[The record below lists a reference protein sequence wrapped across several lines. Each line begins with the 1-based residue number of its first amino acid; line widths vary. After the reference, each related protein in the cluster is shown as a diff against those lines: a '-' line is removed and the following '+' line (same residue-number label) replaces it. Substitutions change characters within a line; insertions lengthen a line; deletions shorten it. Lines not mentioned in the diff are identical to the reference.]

1 MALESEKI
9 FFVFPGQGSQYN
21 QMCKKLYEKYDFVKK
36 LFKKSSEILEY
47 DIKKITVLE
56 SNKKIDNTKFTQP
69 AIFIYSYIA
78 NYLLNNNNIFPNA
91 VAGHSLGEFSAL
103 TSCGSLSFEN
113 ALKIIKVR
121 SEAMSI
127 SGESKPGRMAAVINS
142 DINDIKKLIKKIDG
156 VICIANINSK
166 KQIIISGEKKSIEK
180 FNELSKSYNIKKT
193 IILNV
198 SGAFHSP
205 LMKNAKNILKNVIN
219 SVEFN
224 DANIPIYQNFM
235 PTKTILAKDI
245 KHNLINQIDNP
256 VLWQDTMIKI
266 KENNYNHIFEV
277 GPKKVLTNL
286 FKTVSNDLQVTAF
299 EDSIYYD

>member
-1 MALESEKI
+1 MALELEKI

-127 SGESKPGRMAAVINS
+127 SGESKPGRMAAVLNS

-156 VICIANINSK
+156 VICIVNINSK
-166 KQIIISGEKKSIEK
+166 KQIIISGEKESIEK

-245 KHNLINQIDNP
+245 KHNLIQQLTSPVKWLDIINNMYTDN
-256 VLWQDTMIKI
+256 I
-266 KENNYNHIFEV
+266 NNFIEV
-277 GPKKVLTNL
+277 GPGSTLTKLN
-286 FKTVSNDLQVTAF
+286 KNINSDIICSNFNKL
-299 EDSIYYD
+299 SIIL